1 MNNAMFN
8 ILNDMS
14 EHLNMAQMKKLQEV
28 LIERLESSH
37 EEIDYATNGSY
48 MEMFLTAKQ
57 IEGCSSRTIQ
67 YYKTTIEHLLDN
79 IDIPLRKMTTE
90 MLRMYLSDYQ
100 ARNDCSKECQS
111 RKMRLV
117 L

>member
-14 EHLNMAQMKKLQEV
+14 EHLNMTQMKKLQEV